1 MTPHPLPAPATWGV
15 NGLPRSRKWWRGA
28 IGDRTGSGVDHRGLV
43 DLLTRFD
50 EEVATRRASGAL
62 VHALRRWRTRHDELL
77 SLAHPD
83 DLIRLARAAHDE
95 GRESKDRVLAA
106 LCVEGVNGDDDA
118 PVLLVWLMLPSLL
131 LVRRRLAARSA
142 LDTDELDA
150 ELLAGLWEA
159 AARVRPGAP
168 YIAKR
173 LVDGARHHAFA
184 TIRREEG
191 WTGRIA
197 PLPGGEIGE
206 SQTAPADDGEMRDV
220 LSEAVAAGVI
230 SEEEADLLRASRA
243 AAPRLWSYLGI
254 SESAARSRRL
264 RARRRLLDWLADSS
278 PPRIGTLVGSPQEVP
293 TDSTALRATDGTN
306 RSPL

>member
-1 MTPHPLPAPATWGV
+1 M
-15 NGLPRSRKWWRGA
+15 
-28 IGDRTGSGVDHRGLV
+28 GDGTGCGVDHRGLV
-43 DLLTRFD
+43 DLLTKFD

-77 SLAHPD
+77 SLDHPD

-106 LCVEGVNGDDDA
+106 LCVEGVRGDDDA
-118 PVLLVWLMLPSLL
+118 AVLLVWLMLPSLL
-131 LVRRRLAARSA
+131 LVRRSLAARSA

-168 YIAKR
+168 YVAKR
-173 LVDGARHHAFA
+173 LVDGARHRAFA
-184 TIRREEG
+184 ATRREED

-197 PLPGGEIGE
+197 PLRGEIGE
-206 SQTAPADDGEMRDV
+206 LQTVPADDGEVRDV

-230 SEEEADLLRASRA
+230 SEVEAELFRAPRA
-243 AAPRLWSYLGI
+243 AVPRLRSHLGI

-264 RARRRLLDWLADSS
+264 RAKRHLLDWLSDSS
-278 PPRIGTLVGSPQEVP
+278 SARVDPPAGSPQEVP
-293 TDSTALRATDGTN
+293 TDSTAFHATNMTN
-306 RSPL
+306 RPPL